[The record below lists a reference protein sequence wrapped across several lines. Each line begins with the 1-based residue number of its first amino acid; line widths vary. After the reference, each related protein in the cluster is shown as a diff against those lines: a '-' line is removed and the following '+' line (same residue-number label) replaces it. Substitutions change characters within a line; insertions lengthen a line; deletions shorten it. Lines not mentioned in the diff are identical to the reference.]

1 MRRLKDF
8 QIEELDGNSFAD
20 QATAQSKVLQ
30 PLASNLVFTLR
41 GLLASGALTILD
53 KRIIVAPNRIRR

>member
-1 MRRLKDF
+1 MRRLNDF
-8 QIEELDGNSFAD
+8 QIEELDGNSFPD

-41 GLLASGALTILD
+41 RLIASGALTILD
-53 KRIIVAPNRIRR
+53 KRIIVASNRIRR